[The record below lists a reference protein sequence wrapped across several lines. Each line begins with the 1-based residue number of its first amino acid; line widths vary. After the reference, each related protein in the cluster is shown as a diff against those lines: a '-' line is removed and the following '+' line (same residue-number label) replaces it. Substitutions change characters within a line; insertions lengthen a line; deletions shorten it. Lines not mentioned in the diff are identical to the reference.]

1 LNKYIYHEINNAAL
15 HLKQGNVVIY
25 PTDTLWAIGCT
36 ADNDKAIEKI
46 FNIKKRNIKKSFIIL
61 VDSLYLLDQLI
72 YLSNKER
79 KIINKYKKPLTI
91 IYNKIKTNHSISQ
104 LLINKNKTLAIRVTK
119 NFFCK
124 KIINILQKPII
135 STSANISNSGILP
148 DSYNKIPCIIKNK
161 VDYIVN
167 LYKKKKFY
175 KPSTIV
181 KVDNNKIIIIRK

>member
-1 LNKYIYHEINNAAL
+1 MNKYIYHEINNAAL
-15 HLKQGNVVIY
+15 HLKKGNVVIY